1 MNKYKELLNA
11 HIKAQSDF
19 NNYLGKCVEVDLSLM
34 RSQLPK
40 LGVILLHVL
49 VERYYPETILSSR
62 LSHGGVD
69 CMKLMAT
76 KEVVLE
82 CFELLLM
89 HYKDTNN
96 KYMQKVITEFSE
108 DIRDS
113 NKTVFSLSNM
123 LKQRGY
129 NQ

>member
-11 HIKAQSDF
+11 HIKAKRVFEDYENS
-19 NNYLGKCVEVDLSLM
+19 CIEVDLSLM
-34 RSQLPK
+34 REELPNLEVIK
-40 LGVILLHVL
+40 LHIL
-49 VERYYPETILSSR
+49 VEKYYPELVLSSM

-69 CMKLMAT
+69 CMKLMST
-76 KEVVLE
+76 KEEVLE
-82 CFELLLM
+82 CFELLTL

-108 DIRDS
+108 CVRES
-113 NKTVFSLSNM
+113 NKNVFSLSKL

-129 NQ
+129 DQ